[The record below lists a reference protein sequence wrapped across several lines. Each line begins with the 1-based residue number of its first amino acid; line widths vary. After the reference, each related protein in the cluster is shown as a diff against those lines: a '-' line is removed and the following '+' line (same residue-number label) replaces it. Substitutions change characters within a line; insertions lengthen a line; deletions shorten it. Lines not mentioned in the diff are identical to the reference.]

1 MPDPFLPEDITAR
14 DLAPA
19 ARNELKTLSKENAE
33 RVARHLAM
41 ASRLINDDPQLAH
54 EHALAAVRHA
64 GRIGVARE
72 TLAITAYAN
81 GDFALALRELRTQ
94 RRITGRNDNVALIV
108 DSERGVGRPE
118 KALEEGRAADREALD
133 VAARVELAIAMSGA
147 RLDLGQFELALHELD
162 IPELD
167 PDRAFEWSPGLF
179 AARANVL
186 EDLGRTDEA
195 ASWRRRAEVAEEALL
210 VHRGADEDDFIFV
223 DDTDTEA
230 LPAEEEHPA
239 DDAASEQERAR
250 EQERASEQEPAAAPE
265 PAEEPERETAE
276 EPEPEPAEEPEPEP
290 EPEPEQD
297 FTIEDEVSEIL
308 IAAGI
313 EGAADATP
321 VDTEDAEPDAA
332 AAAEPDATLVDTED
346 AESEARG
353 EQQPAPEESTTEDD
367 RPDGA
372 LF

>member
-41 ASRLINDDPQLAH
+41 ASRLIDEDPQLAH

-147 RLDLGQFELALHELD
+147 RLDLGQTELALHELD

-210 VHRGADEDDFIFV
+210 AHRGADEDDFIFV

-230 LPAEEEHPA
+230 LPAEEEHAA
-239 DDAASEQERAR
+239 DDVASEQES
-250 EQERASEQEPAAAPE
+250 ASEQEPAAAPE
-265 PAEEPERETAE
+265 PAEEPE
-276 EPEPEPAEEPEPEP
+276 PEPAEEPEPEQ
-290 EPEPEQD
+290 E

-321 VDTEDAEPDAA
+321 DDA
-332 AAAEPDATLVDTED
+332 AAAEPDATPVDTED